1 MTMNDLA
8 EYAQFNKDF
17 LAAVRAEKKAGKTA
31 DAVAKAY
38 TMPAK
43 YAGYAAPAAPRLA
56 ANVQIVFDETK

>member
-17 LAAVRAEKKAGKTA
+17 LAAVRAEKKAGKTV
-31 DAVAKAY
+31 DEVAKAY
-38 TMPAK
+38 TIPAK
-43 YAGYAAPAAPRLA
+43 YAGYAAPQAARLA